1 MPSRQTGTATCRCIN
16 RPTQQPQRLDDPR
29 FTHSFSRHRR
39 IDDDRWTL
47 RAARFS
53 PWPVVQAC
61 RRDMPCGFGELVR
74 DVSAPV
80 TVLGRRWGAAQI
92 ASSMDLDD

>member
-1 MPSRQTGTATCRCIN
+1 
-16 RPTQQPQRLDDPR
+16 
-29 FTHSFSRHRR
+29 
-39 IDDDRWTL
+39 
-47 RAARFS
+47 
-53 PWPVVQAC
+53 
-61 RRDMPCGFGELVR
+61 MPCGFGELVR